1 MDSEAEEKS
10 PDFERLRKL
19 NAIYSRI
26 INRYR
31 DYIGEEESLSVAE
44 LPRLVTPKNR
54 SVVEKAEEIK
64 SGFEQYSYERDFY
77 AASVTAYEF
86 VRKEIETIN
95 LPVEFWLEPA
105 ETMEFGAGEKLD
117 RYTLLCSLIIAL
129 GNPSSKILIIEK
141 NDRLNP
147 VLYYELDGIYLMDFD
162 SEIRKFGNKDEML
175 AYMSIG
181 EDSVAYEFN
190 DKMYVD
196 IT

>member
-1 MDSEAEEKS
+1 MGSEAGVDDL
-10 PDFERLRKL
+10 DFEKLRKL
-19 NAIYSRI
+19 NAIYLRI

-44 LPRLVTPKNR
+44 LPRLVTPKDR
-54 SVVEKAEEIK
+54 SVMEKAEEIK
-64 SGFEQYSYERDFY
+64 SGFDHYVYEKDFY

-86 VRKEIETIN
+86 VRKKIETIN

-129 GNPSSKILIIEK
+129 GNPSAKILIIEK

-147 VLYYELDGIYLMDFD
+147 VLYYELDGIYLIDFD
-162 SEIRKFGNKDEML
+162 SGIRKFSSKDEML
-175 AYMSIG
+175 ANIDIG

>member
-1 MDSEAEEKS
+1 MDSEAEGVS

-19 NAIYSRI
+19 NAIYLRI

-64 SGFEQYSYERDFY
+64 NGFDQYSYERDFY

-86 VRKEIETIN
+86 VRNEIDEIN

-105 ETMEFGAGEKLD
+105 ETIEFAAGEKLD

-129 GNPSSKILIIEK
+129 GNPSAKILIIEK
-141 NDRLNP
+141 NERLNP
-147 VLYYELDGIYLMDFD
+147 VLYYELDGVYLMNFD
-162 SEIRKFGNKDEML
+162 SEIRKFGSKDEML
-175 AYMSIG
+175 AQIG
-181 EDSVAYEFN
+181 IEEDSVAYEFN

>member
-1 MDSEAEEKS
+1 MDSEAEGVS

-19 NAIYSRI
+19 NAIYLRI

-31 DYIGEEESLSVAE
+31 DHIGEEESLSVAE

-64 SGFEQYSYERDFY
+64 NGFEQYSYERDFY

-86 VRKEIETIN
+86 VRNKIDEIN

-105 ETMEFGAGEKLD
+105 ETIEFAAGEKLD

-129 GNPSSKILIIEK
+129 GNPSAKILIIEK
-141 NDRLNP
+141 NERLNP
-147 VLYYELDGIYLMDFD
+147 VLYYELDGIYLISFD
-162 SEIRKFGNKDEML
+162 SEIRKFGTKEEML
-175 AYMSIG
+175 AQIG
-181 EDSVAYEFN
+181 IEEDLVAYEFN
-190 DKMYVD
+190 DKMYID

>member
-1 MDSEAEEKS
+1 MDSEAEGGS
-10 PDFERLRKL
+10 TNFERLAKL
-19 NAIYSRI
+19 NAIYLRI

-44 LPRLVTPKNR
+44 LPRLVTPKDK
-54 SVVEKAEEIK
+54 SVLEKAEDIK
-64 SGFEQYSYERDFY
+64 SGFEKYSYERDFY
-77 AASVTAYEF
+77 AASVVAYEF

-129 GNPSSKILIIEK
+129 GNPSAKILIIEK

-147 VLYYELDGIYLMDFD
+147 ILYYETDGIYLMDFD
-162 SEIRKFGNKDEML
+162 SEIRKFASKDEML
-175 AYMSIG
+175 ANIGIG